1 MLGLFQKRKSP
12 LTINDGVLEKCD
24 KNALSVEIP
33 DGVTEIDGCAF
44 ANCSLL
50 EEIVIPNSV
59 KEISYWAFDNCVS
72 LKSVVIGSGVEE
84 ISDTAFFRC
93 TSLEK
98 IESKSPNFIVE
109 GGCLIDK
116 KSKALLTTQN
126 GSVCVSSTVRKIS
139 DRYSLSNCSEITF
152 EQGGKI
158 TAIPVYLN
166 MKAKEEVYKALRA
179 EVAKN
184 KAKKQKK
191 ADVASSA
198 VGAVLSVLLEQAGL
212 KQGEGEKVSVIECK
226 EDKSHH
232 LCVDAEPCGLEI
244 RLLDSRASSWKKTL
258 PDFLKAVASGA
269 KFEELLKT
277 AKEQKLEMAGEKARR
292 FH

>member
-109 GGCLIDK
+109 GGCLIEK
-116 KSKALLTTQN
+116 KTKRLLTTQN
-126 GSVCVSSTVRKIS
+126 GSVCVSSSVRKIS

-158 TAIPVYLN
+158 CAIPVYLN

-198 VGAVLSVLLEQAGL
+198 VGAVLSVLLEQSGL
-212 KQGEGEKVSVIECK
+212 KDSQKVEVLEIK
-226 EDKSHH
+226 EERTHH
-232 LCVDAEPCGLEI
+232 ICITAEPSGIEL
-244 RLLDSRASSWKKTL
+244 RLLDSRINSWKKTL
-258 PDFLKAVASGA
+258 PEFLAVVSSGA
-269 KFEELLKT
+269 SFAELLKI
-277 AKEQKLEMAGEKARR
+277 AKEQKLEIAGEKARR